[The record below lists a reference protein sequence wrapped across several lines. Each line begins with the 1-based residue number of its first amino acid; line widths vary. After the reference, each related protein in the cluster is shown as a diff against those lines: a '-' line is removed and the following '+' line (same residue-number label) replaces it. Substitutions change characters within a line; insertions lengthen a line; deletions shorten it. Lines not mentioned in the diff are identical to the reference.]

1 MIIVR
6 DKHENIHY
14 PKKVEFY
21 PMYDLYTGTDMYIV
35 SFFGQEGISVV
46 VDFDNMFNR
55 QKQYIEINGVRY
67 NYYDMN
73 KNPEHIQ
80 AIIEQE
86 NTRMAIEALP

>member
-14 PKKVEFY
+14 PKKVAFCRY
-21 PMYDLYTGTDMYIV
+21 HDLYNDTDMYLV
-35 SFFGQEGISVV
+35 SFFGKDGIPVV

-55 QKQYIEINGVRY
+55 QKQYIEINGERY